1 MVGDGINDAPALAHA
16 DFGIAMGSYANHTA
30 IESADVILSS
40 SRLEKLPYAIEL
52 SKATTRNMK
61 TNIIFALIVAFSLMI
76 GVLTKHIFLSVGM
89 LIHELSVLIVIINA
103 IRLLKFKSKD
113 A

>member
-1 MVGDGINDAPALAHA
+1 MVSMMLPPWQTLT
-16 DFGIAMGSYANHTA
+16 FGIAMGSYANHTA
-30 IESADVILSS
+30 MESADVILSS
-40 SRLEKLPYAIEL
+40 SKLDKLPYAIEL

-61 TNIIFALIVAFSLMI
+61 SNIVFALIVAFSLMI
-76 GVLTKHIFLSVGM
+76 GVLTKHVFLSVGM

-103 IRLLKFKSKD
+103 IRLLKFQNKD